1 MSNIVGVIQLETNF
15 STMEQSFIAH
25 IEESIKQNW
34 NLPALSDHKG
44 ATYSYADV
52 ARKIAKIHIIF
63 QKTGIKKG
71 DRIAIV
77 GRNSANWAVSFL
89 AITSYG
95 AVVVPIL
102 HEFKPDNV
110 HHIVNHSEAMVLF
123 AGDVIWENLNE
134 AMMPHVKCIISIA
147 DFSIL
152 HENTPFSVRDI
163 HAKLNA
169 DYALKYPNG
178 ISPEEVKY
186 HRDKPEELA
195 IINYT
200 SGTSGFSKGV
210 MLPFRSLT
218 SNLLFALEVLP
229 LEPAG
234 KMVSILPLAHAYGGA
249 FEFIYPISRGCHV
262 NFLTRTPSPKII
274 LDAFSELRPR
284 VVLSVPL
291 IIEKIYKKSV
301 LEAINKPSIKL
312 LLKVPLIDRRICK
325 KINEKLTSVFGGEF
339 HEVVIG
345 GASLNPEVERFLK
358 KIGFRYTVGYGM
370 TECGPII
377 TYAPWDT
384 NKLYSTGKA
393 APRMEIK
400 IDSEDQERIVGE
412 ILVRG
417 ENVMLG
423 YFNNDEATKAAFTS
437 DGWLRTGDLGII
449 DSDGYLFIKGR
460 SKNMILGPSGQN
472 IYPEEIEGRLN
483 NMPFV
488 QESLIVEGGGKLI
501 TLIYP
506 DFEAADK
513 QGLTNLDLER
523 KMEENRL
530 EVNKELPAYSQIA
543 SVKLYPEEFEKTP
556 KRSIKRFLY
565 QSQAV

>member
-1 MSNIVGVIQLETNF
+1 
-15 STMEQSFIAH
+15 MEHSFIAH
-25 IEESIKQNW
+25 IEKSIQQNW
-34 NLPALSDHKG
+34 TLPALSDHKG
-44 ATYSYADV
+44 VTYTYEDL
-52 ARKIAKIHIIF
+52 ARKIAKVHIIF
-63 QKTGIKKG
+63 EKTGIKKG
-71 DRIAIV
+71 DRIALV
-77 GRNSANWAVSFL
+77 GRNSANWAVTFL
-89 AITSYG
+89 AISSYG

-123 AGDVIWENLNE
+123 VGDVIWENLNE
-134 AMMPHVKCIISIA
+134 AMMPHVKCIISVA
-147 DFSIL
+147 DYSIL

-163 HAKLNA
+163 RAKLND
-169 DYALKYPNG
+169 DYARKYPSG
-178 ISPEEVKY
+178 INPGDVKY
-186 HRDKPEELA
+186 HKDKPQDLA

-218 SNLLFALEVLP
+218 SNLLFAEKVLP
-229 LEPAG
+229 LEAAG
-234 KMVSILPLAHAYGGA
+234 KMVSILPMAHAYGAA
-249 FEFIYPISRGCHV
+249 FEFIYPITRGCHI

-274 LDAFSELRPR
+274 LDAFAELKPK

-325 KINEKLTSVFGGEF
+325 KINEKLSSVFGGEF

-345 GASLNPEVERFLK
+345 GAALNPEVERFLK

-377 TYAPWDT
+377 TYDAWNT

-400 IDSEDQERIVGE
+400 IDSEDPENVVGE

-417 ENVMLG
+417 DNVMLG
-423 YFNNDEATKAAFTS
+423 YFKNEDATKAAFTS
-437 DGWLRTGDLGII
+437 DGWMRTGDLGVI
-449 DSDGYLFIKGR
+449 DSDGYLFIRGR
-460 SKNMILGPSGQN
+460 CKNMILGPSGQN
-472 IYPEEIEGRLN
+472 IYPEEIEAKIN

-488 QESLIVEGGGKLI
+488 QESLVVEGNGKLI

-513 QGLTNLDLER
+513 FGLTTSDLEK
-523 KMEENRL
+523 KMEENRI
-530 EVNKELPAYSQIA
+530 EANKDLPAYSQLVA
-543 SVKLYPEEFEKTP
+543 VKLYPEEFEKTP

>member
-1 MSNIVGVIQLETNF
+1 
-15 STMEQSFIAH
+15 MEQSFVAH
-25 IEESIKQNW
+25 IEKSIKQYW
-34 NLPALSDHKG
+34 ILPALSDHKG
-44 ATYSYADV
+44 VTYTYQDV

-63 QKTGIKKG
+63 EKTGIKKG
-71 DRIAIV
+71 DKIALV

-89 AITSYG
+89 AISSYG

-102 HEFKPDNV
+102 HEFKPDNI

-123 AGDVIWENLNE
+123 TGDVIWENLNE
-134 AMMPHVKCIISIA
+134 SLMPNVKCIISVA

-163 HAKLNA
+163 HTKLNA
-169 DYALKYPNG
+169 DYDHKYPNG
-178 ISPEEVKY
+178 ITPEDIRY

-195 IINYT
+195 VINYT

-210 MLPFRSLT
+210 MLPFRSLN
-218 SNLLFALEVLP
+218 SNLLFAVDALP

-234 KMVSILPLAHAYGGA
+234 KMVSILPMAHAYGAA

-274 LDAFSELRPR
+274 LDAFGELKPK

-291 IIEKIYKKSV
+291 IIEKIYRKSV

-312 LLKVPLIDRRICK
+312 LLKLPLIDRRICK
-325 KINEKLTSVFGGEF
+325 KINEKLTSIFGGEF
-339 HEVVIG
+339 YEVVIG
-345 GASLNPEVERFLK
+345 GAALNPEVERFLK

-377 TYAPWDT
+377 TYGAWDT

-400 IDSEDQERIVGE
+400 IDSEDPENIVGE
-412 ILVRG
+412 ILVCG

-423 YFNNDEATKAAFTS
+423 YFKNEEATKAAFTP

-449 DSDGYLFIKGR
+449 DSDGYLFIKRR
-460 SKNMILGPSGQN
+460 SKNMILGASGQN
-472 IYPEEIEGRLN
+472 IYPEEIEGKIN
-483 NMPFV
+483 NLPFV
-488 QESLIVEGGGKLI
+488 QESLVIESAGKLI
-501 TLIYP
+501 ALIYP
-506 DFEAADK
+506 DYETADK
-513 QGLTNLDLER
+513 HGLTNLDLEK
-523 KMEENRL
+523 KMEENRT
-530 EVNKELPAYSQIA
+530 ETNKSLPTHSQVSAI
-543 SVKLYPEEFEKTP
+543 KLCPEEFEKTP

-565 QSQAV
+565 QSQAI

>member
-1 MSNIVGVIQLETNF
+1 
-15 STMEQSFIAH
+15 MEQSFVAH
-25 IEESIKQNW
+25 IEKSIKQNW
-34 NLPALSDHKG
+34 TLPALSDYKG
-44 ATYSYADV
+44 ITYTYEDL

-63 QKTGIKKG
+63 EKTGIKKG
-71 DRIAIV
+71 DRIALV
-77 GRNSANWAVSFL
+77 GRNSANWAVTFL

-123 AGDVIWENLNE
+123 VGDVIWENLNE
-134 AMMPHVKCIISIA
+134 AQMPNVKCIISVA

-163 HAKLNA
+163 HAKLDS
-169 DYALKYPNG
+169 DYSLKYPKG
-178 ISPEEVKY
+178 ISPDEVIY
-186 HRDKPEELA
+186 HRDKPEELGV
-195 IINYT
+195 INYT

-218 SNLLFALEVLP
+218 SNLLFAIQVLP

-234 KMVSILPLAHAYGGA
+234 KMVSILPMAHAYGSA
-249 FEFIYPISRGCHV
+249 FEFIYPITRGCHI

-274 LDAFSELRPR
+274 LDAFGELKPK

-301 LEAINKPSIKL
+301 LEAISKPSIKL
-312 LLKVPLIDRRICK
+312 LLKIPLIDRRICK
-325 KINEKLTSVFGGEF
+325 KINEKLTSIFGGEF
-339 HEVVIG
+339 YEVVIG
-345 GASLNPEVERFLK
+345 GAALNPEVERFLK
-358 KIGFRYTVGYGM
+358 KIEFRYTVGYGM

-377 TYAPWDT
+377 TYDSWNT

-393 APRMEIK
+393 APGMEIK
-400 IDSEDQERIVGE
+400 IDSDDSENLVGE

-423 YFNNDEATKAAFTS
+423 YYRNEEATTAAFTA
-437 DGWLRTGDLGII
+437 DGWMRTGDLGII
-449 DSDGYLFIKGR
+449 DADGYLFIKGR
-460 SKNMILGPSGQN
+460 CKNMILGPSGQN
-472 IYPEEIEGRLN
+472 IFPEEIEGKVN
-483 NMPFV
+483 NLPFV
-488 QESLIVEGGGKLI
+488 QESLVVESNGKLI
-501 TLIYP
+501 ALIYP
-506 DFEAADK
+506 DYETADK
-513 QGLTNLDLER
+513 HGLTIHDIEK
-523 KMEENRL
+523 KMEENRI
-530 EVNKELPAYSQIA
+530 ETNKDLPAYSQIS

-565 QSQAV
+565 QPQVQ